1 MITLYTAPTSN
12 GRRATVMLEECGV
25 AYTAHKVNLAKGA
38 ERPAELYKISPQGT
52 IPAIVDDQGPGGKPF
67 ALTQSGA
74 ICLYLAEKTGKF
86 LPTDPA
92 KHARTLQ
99 WFLHAVTDVG
109 PASGILFTAM
119 MGLQEKIPSVID
131 YARTRLL
138 DQFSLADGQLA
149 KSEYLAGELSL
160 ADLAYYPIAAGRKA
174 LLDETPGLAN
184 LKRWAAMM
192 AARPAIERAMKV
204 AA

>member
-12 GRRATVMLEECGV
+12 GRRATVMLEECGL
-25 AYTAHKVNLAKGA
+25 AYTAHKISLAKGS
-38 ERPAELYKISPQGT
+38 ERPAALLKISPQGT

-74 ICLYLAEKTGKF
+74 IMLYLADKTGKF
-86 LPTDPA
+86 VPADPA
-92 KHARTLQ
+92 KRARTLQ

-109 PASGILFTAM
+109 PASGMLFTAM
-119 MGLQEKIPSVID
+119 MGLEPKIPAFID
-131 YARTRLL
+131 YAKSRLV
-138 DQFSLADGQLA
+138 DQFKLADDELA
-149 KSEYLAGELSL
+149 RSEYLAGDLSI

-174 LLDETPGLAN
+174 LLDETPGYAN
-184 LKRWAAMM
+184 LKRWAATM
-192 AARPAIERAMKV
+192 AARPAIDRAMKV